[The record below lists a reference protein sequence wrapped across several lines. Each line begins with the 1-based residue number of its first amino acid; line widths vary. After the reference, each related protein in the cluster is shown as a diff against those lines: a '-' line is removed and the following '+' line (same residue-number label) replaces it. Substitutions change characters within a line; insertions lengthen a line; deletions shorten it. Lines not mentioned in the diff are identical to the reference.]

1 MPSNVTYLLPFL
13 VYSILFHS
21 LKPPHLDSRYI
32 ADLTSKDWGLYY
44 TMTSNLGKVSE
55 MMDSF
60 AALNNQDKED
70 VRNKI
75 SLLREEI
82 EGEREASAV
91 ENESSHRDQT

>member
-1 MPSNVTYLLPFL
+1 
-13 VYSILFHS
+13 
-21 LKPPHLDSRYI
+21 
-32 ADLTSKDWGLYY
+32 
-44 TMTSNLGKVSE
+44 